1 MNMESEIRNGYTVS
15 ALMKEVW
22 SIQLQIARQIMDVC
36 NRHGLKVWADW
47 GTLLGA
53 VREHG
58 FIPWDD
64 DIDLMMMR
72 DDYEKLLS
80 IAPSEFQ
87 SPYHFQSAYTDK
99 GYFRGHAQV
108 RYDGTAAVLPDD
120 IDQSFHQG
128 IFVDIFVYD
137 NIPDN
142 KDRKWK
148 RSLRNAQIAQKIL
161 KTAYYRNF
169 RLADP
174 VTSVKYLLSKTV
186 CVICGPLNVY
196 RFFEKQFTRYNRFES
211 RTVAC
216 PAFDLKRIDK
226 ETKEKSWYK
235 ETVMLTFEDILIP
248 APQGYDNVLRSLY
261 GDNYL
266 TPVNNPSGH
275 GSEVY
280 FDTHRSY
287 TELIDEIRN
296 NVSTKHKQQ

>member
-22 SIQLQIARQIMDVC
+22 SIQLQIAQHIIDVC
-36 NRHGLKVWADW
+36 NCHGLKVWADW

-53 VREHG
+53 VRERG

-80 IAPSEFQ
+80 IAASEFQ
-87 SPYHFQSAYTDK
+87 SPFYFQSAYTEK
-99 GYFRGHAQV
+99 NYFRGHAQV

-120 IDQSFHQG
+120 LNQTFHQG

-148 RSLRNAQIAQKIL
+148 RSLRKAQIAKKIL
-161 KTAYYRNF
+161 STAYYKNF

-174 VTSVKYLLSKTV
+174 VTSVKYLLSKSI
-186 CVICGPLNVY
+186 CVICGPMNVY
-196 RFFEKQFTRYNRFES
+196 RFYEKQFTRYNRTES

-226 ETKEKSWYK
+226 ETKEKSWYN
-235 ETVMLTFEDILIP
+235 ETVMLPFEDILIP
-248 APQGYDNVLRSLY
+248 APQGYDKVLRNLY

-287 TELIDEIRN
+287 TELIDDIKK
-296 NVSTKHKQQ
+296 NVSTKYKQQ